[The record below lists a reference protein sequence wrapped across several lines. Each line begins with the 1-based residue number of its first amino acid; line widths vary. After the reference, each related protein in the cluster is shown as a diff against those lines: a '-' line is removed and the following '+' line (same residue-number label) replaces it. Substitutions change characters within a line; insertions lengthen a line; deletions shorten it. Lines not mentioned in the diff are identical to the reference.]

1 MVLLKNLVNL
11 KEIPS
16 IGFGTWQLSGNIC
29 LKSVEYALKIGYRH
43 IDTAEIYGNEEQIG
57 EAIKNSKIKR
67 EEIFITSKAWQ
78 EKLDYERVIKAC
90 NISLKKLQ
98 TDYLDLYLIHW
109 PDKYL
114 NIEEILKAFKKLRD
128 DNKIKMF
135 GVSNFTI
142 NHLKDSLKI
151 AEKINLSITTNQVEF
166 HPLFYQKEL
175 LNFCN
180 EKNIKITAYSPL
192 AQGDVFKNKTLINIS
207 NKYKKNPGQIAIKWV
222 LQKGMITIP
231 RSSKENH
238 IRENFD
244 LNFELSK
251 EDMKEIDS
259 IKIHERLVEPGFAE
273 FDY

>member
-1 MVLLKNLVNL
+1 
-11 KEIPS
+11 
-16 IGFGTWQLSGNIC
+16 
-29 LKSVEYALKIGYRH
+29 
-43 IDTAEIYGNEEQIG
+43 
-57 EAIKNSKIKR
+57 
-67 EEIFITSKAWQ
+67 
-78 EKLDYERVIKAC
+78 
-90 NISLKKLQ
+90 
-98 TDYLDLYLIHW
+98 
-109 PDKYL
+109 
-114 NIEEILKAFKKLRD
+114 
-128 DNKIKMF
+128 MF